1 LKTEPAKWMRSKRP
15 EERARGRVCATERAS
30 ARRSWFGFSAWYQN
44 GADSSRAVGREKKNK
59 NHAKMSNTTKM
70 VYSYRILWLSGVL
83 L

>member
-44 GADSSRAVGREKKNK
+44 GADSSRAVGRENKTKK
-59 NHAKMSNTTKM
+59 TKITPKCSTPQKWFT
-70 VYSYRILWLSGVL
+70 VI
-83 L
+83 